1 MATRA
6 LVLALVAQEL
16 PMLKSTVDIKKALV
30 RLYDN
35 VWAQEAAGCPE
46 KAWPQQIPLGKCSKQ
61 ELDAH
66 FLEVCAAVDAL
77 CSFAASLELPVTSET
92 RLVGGTKQ
100 NIPTHIVVENRE
112 ALVQA
117 VSEKAAFV
125 RAQERANR
133 LRQDF
138 PQLSAAEIALLLRK
152 MAQVAPLD
160 IDFDLACRAGAWF
173 RENAAQTHGLTAR
186 QVPLVGFHAKWLD
199 VQGRR
204 GVVAQLAGLEM
215 LPLEQRPAQ
224 VRFTYLDPAYL
235 ARGGRRFDS
244 WVVGDACELPYE
256 PRVVI
261 ICENRDSALWFPQV
275 EGGIAVMGDGF
286 AAIQN
291 VAALGWVRTA
301 PAHASL
307 RDVLLPSATPVGAS
321 SLSTSPSASPSC
333 SAAPLGA
340 PSHSTTPLVVYWGD
354 MDAAGL
360 EILNGCR
367 QQGINCESML
377 MDIPAFDRYAAFGT
391 NSDKNGHALKPKE
404 PLDLPGLRAPERE
417 LYLRLVSPNWHG
429 VRRIEQ
435 ERIPLPDALAA
446 LNELLQS

>member
-1 MATRA
+1 
-6 LVLALVAQEL
+6 
-16 PMLKSTVDIKKALV
+16 MLKSMADIKKALA
-30 RLYDN
+30 RLYDS

-46 KAWPQQIPLGKCSKQ
+46 KEWPQQIPLGKCSKQ
-61 ELDAH
+61 ELDAR
-66 FLEVCAAVDAL
+66 FLEVCAASDVL
-77 CSFAASLELPVTSET
+77 CGFAASLELPVTSET

-117 VSEKAAFV
+117 VSEKAAFA

-133 LRQDF
+133 LKQVF
-138 PQLSAAEIALLLRK
+138 PQLSATEIASLLRK
-152 MAQVAPLD
+152 MAQVVPLD
-160 IDFDLACRAGAWF
+160 VDFDLACRAGVWF
-173 RENAAQTHGLTAR
+173 RENGAQAHGLTAR

-204 GVVAQLAGLEM
+204 GVVAQLAGLET

-256 PRVVI
+256 PRVVV

-275 EGGIAVMGDGF
+275 DGGIAVMGDGF

-291 VAALGWVRTA
+291 VAALEWIRTA
-301 PAHASL
+301 PVGAPSREA
-307 RDVLLPSATPVGAS
+307 LLPSATPADAPSRDVLLPGGAPVGAS
-321 SLSTSPSASPSC
+321 SLDASQTAQPSC
-333 SAAPLGA
+333 STAPLGA
-340 PSHSTTPLVVYWGD
+340 PSRSVTPLVVYWGD

-377 MDIPAFDRYAAFGT
+377 MDIPSFDRYAAFGT
-391 NSDKNGHALKPKE
+391 NSDKNGHAFKPKE